1 MKLNTNTISEKM
13 KSVKASCGGA
23 PFGEKKNAGLETLQ
37 RC

>member
-23 PFGEKKNAGLETLQ
+23 PFGKKTAGLETLQ
-37 RC
+37 CC